1 MSPNEKQKNGQN
13 FTIIKTPFNTSYL
26 KEKEEKRSTFSNSS
40 SKILILQKISVFLFL
55 TIIAKYSCT
64 YCQTKW
70 WKLFAI
76 LLTL

>member
-40 SKILILQKISVFLFL
+40 SKILILQKNICIFVSDNHCK
-55 TIIAKYSCT
+55 I
-64 YCQTKW
+64 
-70 WKLFAI
+70 
-76 LLTL
+76 